1 MALIKSARTHTHP
14 LKTKK
19 LIKVTE
25 TYRFNGE
32 PSMARRRD
40 LRRGACLVVACM
52 VAAAAAGGGG
62 GARSNKQASRPISFS
77 RTHNQ
82 KKRQAHR
89 HRLSARARQAAALSH
104 VGRAARRARHRR
116 LFHAVA
122 RRADNHEHHQ
132 RRRRDGALPQ
142 HLQAQGRVGVLG
154 AARIEGGERERESLF
169 KCLNLLSFRAPRRQK
184 KRDMRRRR
192 AQCSTRPF
200 KRAVWASSLPP

>member
-82 KKRQAHR
+82 KKGKHTGTVSAPARD
-89 HRLSARARQAAALSH
+89 RLQLSLTWGEPH
-104 VGRAARRARHRR
+104 GGHGTDD
-116 LFHAVA
+116 FFMPS
-122 RRADNHEHHQ
+122 
-132 RRRRDGALPQ
+132 RDELIITSTIN
-142 HLQAQGRVGVLG
+142 V
-154 AARIEGGERERESLF
+154 GGETARYRSI
-169 KCLNLLSFRAPRRQK
+169 
-184 KRDMRRRR
+184 
-192 AQCSTRPF
+192 F
-200 KRAVWASSLPP
+200 KRKGA